1 MSESRSIAALR
12 SLFGPNPEI
21 IARLA
26 APLWARVGRPL
37 TVTELD
43 WVRALAGERGP
54 VAIWN
59 ALLELDAITGS
70 PPRLQAKGL
79 VRLFSYLLAM
89 EGMQEQD
96 DQQAFPQLVWTLP
109 AMDVSHTSRRKTYSE
124 AVVELIN
131 QADEQLVLVSPFF
144 DSAGLGR
151 LLSPLM
157 DALLRRV
164 KVVILT
170 HDALN
175 LASLTSRAIE
185 ELRQEAERAR
195 VDLTVYTG
203 EASKGHDRLSHPLL
217 HAKLVV
223 CDCSRILI
231 GSANLTSYALSVNLE
246 TGVLL
251 GSAAAKEA
259 LSVIDS
265 IIEAKYVC
273 LVFRTGLN
281 K

>member
-1 MSESRSIAALR
+1 M
-12 SLFGPNPEI
+12 
-21 IARLA
+21 
-26 APLWARVGRPL
+26 GRPL

-43 WVRALAGERGP
+43 WVRALAGEKGP
-54 VAIWN
+54 MTVWN
-59 ALLELDAITGS
+59 ALLELNAITGL

-79 VRLFSYLLAM
+79 VRLFSHLLAI
-89 EGMQEQD
+89 EGVREQD
-96 DQQAFPQLVWTLP
+96 DQQTLPQLVWTLP
-109 AMDVSHTSRRKTYSE
+109 AMHVSHTSRRKTYSE
-124 AVVELIN
+124 AVIELIN
-131 QADEQLVLVSPFF
+131 QAEEQLMLVSPFF

-170 HDALN
+170 NDALN

-185 ELRQEAERAR
+185 ELRQEVERAR
-195 VDLTVYTG
+195 VDLIGYTG
-203 EASKGHDRLSHPLL
+203 EASNGHDRLTHTLL
-217 HAKLVV
+217 HAKLVI
-223 CDCSRILI
+223 CDRSRILI
-231 GSANLTSYALSVNLE
+231 GSANLTSYALSVNFE

-259 LSVIDS
+259 LSVMDS
-265 IIEAKYVC
+265 IIEAKYVY
-273 LVFRTGLN
+273 LVFRIGLN